1 MRKLF
6 AFQQWF
12 PYHLHLGVKIDSA
25 ISFHA
30 LPHLLN
36 QRQHIACRSGAVI
49 DDEISMALGN
59 YRTAYTQALEPTF
72 INQFTRRRGLRI
84 LKHAIGQS
92 ADLNHLISSP
102 IYSRDQQQS
111 AILAISKKLSL
122 SSVMTNTLALM
133 AEKRRLFVVPTFL
146 SVLEDLIAESKN
158 ELTAEV
164 ISAKELTTGQLDKL
178 AKSLKSN
185 FSKDIKIN
193 ASVDETLIGGMIVKV
208 GSRMIDTT
216 IQAKLN
222 SLQNVMKEVG

>member
-1 MRKLF
+1 VSEQASTSKGIATRYASALF
-6 AFQQWF
+6 GLADEQ
-12 PYHLHLGVKIDSA
+12 
-25 ISFHA
+25 
-30 LPHLLN
+30 
-36 QRQHIACRSGAVI
+36 
-49 DDEISMALGN
+49 DDIP
-59 YRTAYTQALEPTF
+59 ALEK
-72 INQFTRRRGLRI
+72 NVRI
-84 LKHAIGQS
+84 CKQAIGQS
-92 ADLNHLISSP
+92 ADLNHFISSP
-102 IYSRDQQQS
+102 IYSRDQQQI
-111 AILAISKKLSL
+111 AILAIAKKMSL

-158 ELTAEV
+158 ELTADV
-164 ISAKELTTGQLDKL
+164 ISAKELTTGQLEKL

-193 ASVDETLIGGMIVKV
+193 ASVDESLIGGMIVKV

>member
-1 MRKLF
+1 VSEQASTSKGVATRYASALF
-6 AFQQWF
+6 GLADEQ
-12 PYHLHLGVKIDSA
+12 
-25 ISFHA
+25 
-30 LPHLLN
+30 
-36 QRQHIACRSGAVI
+36 
-49 DDEISMALGN
+49 DDIPE
-59 YRTAYTQALEPTF
+59 LEK
-72 INQFTRRRGLRI
+72 NVRVV
-84 LKHAIGQS
+84 KHAIGQS

-133 AEKRRLFVVPTFL
+133 AEKRRLFVVPSFL

-193 ASVDETLIGGMIVKV
+193 SSVDE
-208 GSRMIDTT
+208 S
-216 IQAKLN
+216 LN
-222 SLQNVMKEVG
+222 RGDDCKSWIKND